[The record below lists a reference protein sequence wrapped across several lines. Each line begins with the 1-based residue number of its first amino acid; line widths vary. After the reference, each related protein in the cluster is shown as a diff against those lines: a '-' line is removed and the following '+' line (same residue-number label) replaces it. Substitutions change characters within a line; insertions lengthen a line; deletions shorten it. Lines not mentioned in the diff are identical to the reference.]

1 MVKIK
6 TSSGLTSTG
15 VIIDKDSGLVLTN
28 SHCVANSKEVFVY
41 WKGHKF
47 DSVVIGEN
55 PAVKNADKES
65 LDLCLLKIKMS

>member
-28 SHCVANSKEVFVY
+28 SHCVANSREVFVL

-47 DSVVIGEN
+47 ESVVIGEN
-55 PAVKNADKES
+55 PAMNNADKES